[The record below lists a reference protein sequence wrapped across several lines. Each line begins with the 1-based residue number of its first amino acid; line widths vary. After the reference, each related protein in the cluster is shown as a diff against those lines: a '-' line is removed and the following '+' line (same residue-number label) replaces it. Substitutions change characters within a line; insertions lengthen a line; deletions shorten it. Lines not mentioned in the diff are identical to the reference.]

1 MRFSDIQKKEVID
14 VEKGSFLGF
23 IQDAT
28 IDTADGKVKSLH
40 VGGGER
46 SVFFDTR
53 DKEVKKVPLAD
64 IATIGKDIILIG
76 RKGLKK

>member
-14 VEKGSFLGF
+14 VEKGTFLGF

-40 VGGGER
+40 VGGGDR

-53 DKEVKKVPLAD
+53 DKEVKKVPLGD
-64 IATIGKDIILIG
+64 VATIGKDIILVG
-76 RKGLKK
+76 QRGLKK

>member
-14 VEKGSFLGF
+14 VEKGTFLGF

-40 VGGGER
+40 VGGGDR

-53 DKEVKKVPLAD
+53 DKEVKKVPLGD
-64 IATIGKDIILIG
+64 VATIGKDIILVG
-76 RKGLKK
+76 QKGLKK